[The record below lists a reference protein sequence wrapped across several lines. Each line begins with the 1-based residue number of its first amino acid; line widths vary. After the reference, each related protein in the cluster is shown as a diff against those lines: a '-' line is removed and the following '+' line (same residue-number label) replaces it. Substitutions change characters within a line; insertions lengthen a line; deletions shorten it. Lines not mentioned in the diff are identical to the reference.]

1 MEPSRRCEVCGTTAG
16 AIVDRWGTAPCLLR
30 LDTPNV
36 KCLEH
41 IILEAYNRKKEAL
54 RRGPETP

>member
-1 MEPSRRCEVCGTTAG
+1 MCGTTAG